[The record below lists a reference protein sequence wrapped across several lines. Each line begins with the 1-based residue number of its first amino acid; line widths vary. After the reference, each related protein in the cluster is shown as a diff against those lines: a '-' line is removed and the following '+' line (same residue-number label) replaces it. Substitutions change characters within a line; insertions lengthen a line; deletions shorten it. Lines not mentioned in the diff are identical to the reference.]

1 MDTSSVQLISV
12 IALAA
17 ALAGCTWALLAS
29 PLKLYKRASI
39 RFALTNLCLVLAILI
54 SQLRTE
60 QTGTFAWLLA
70 DAAFLLTTLA
80 YQVAIT
86 QLFRSKFRTRLVV
99 SIIGALFVALGL
111 AAITPMSKWGLSAFV
126 YLLTGACLLST
137 SISKYRALYHEFS
150 PLVARL
156 FTGPDILLT
165 GLIGIKILCLLF
177 APEVVAGYLFTQDYN
192 NAAFLWAFLSVA
204 LLLNITAMATTI
216 TRLIMRMKFLA
227 HRDQLTGLLNRRA
240 MSDELDN
247 LWVEHKN
254 QQQEFCVLMVDV
266 DHFKHINDTHGHHV
280 GDLAIIH
287 LANSL
292 RKHLRKSDICSRFGG
307 EEFLVAL
314 PETSL
319 RAAQQVAAK
328 LVDNFSQNSW
338 SHTDS
343 TITVSVG
350 IASSKQAS
358 SLDSLLIQ
366 ADRALYSAKTEGR
379 NRAAAYHQD
388 TVYSI
393 TSSSS
398 T

>member
-1 MDTSSVQLISV
+1 MDTSSVQLITV
-12 IALAA
+12 ITLAA
-17 ALAGCTWALLAS
+17 ALAGCTWALLAR
-29 PLKLYKRASI
+29 PLKLYQRASA
-39 RFALTNLCLVLAILI
+39 RFALTNLCLVLAILV

-60 QTGTFAWLLA
+60 QTGTFAWVLA
-70 DAAFLLTTLA
+70 DSAFLLTVLA
-80 YQVAIT
+80 YQLAIT
-86 QLFRSKFRTRLVV
+86 QLFRRKFRTRLVV
-99 SIIGALFVALGL
+99 SVIGTVLGATVL
-111 AAITPMSKWGLSAFV
+111 AAVVPMSKWGLSALI

-137 SISKYRALYHEFS
+137 AITKYRALYHEFT

-156 FTGPDILLT
+156 FTAPDILLT
-165 GLIGIKILCLLF
+165 GLIFVKVMCLLF

-192 NAAFLWAFLSVA
+192 NTAFLWAFLSVL

-240 MSDELDN
+240 MSDELDG
-247 LWVEHKN
+247 LWQEHEN
-254 QQQEFCVLMVDV
+254 QQREFCVLMVDV
-266 DHFKHINDTHGHHV
+266 DHFKKINDTHGHHV

-319 RAAQQVAAK
+319 AAAQQVAAK
-328 LVDNFSQNSW
+328 LVINFSQNSW
-338 SHTDS
+338 SHTDTS
-343 TITVSVG
+343 ITVSVG
-350 IASSKQAS
+350 IASSTQAS
-358 SLDSLLIQ
+358 SLEMLLIQ
-366 ADRALYSAKTEGR
+366 ADRALYSAKSAGR
-379 NRAAAYHQD
+379 NRAIAYQQD
-388 TVYSI
+388 AVYSL